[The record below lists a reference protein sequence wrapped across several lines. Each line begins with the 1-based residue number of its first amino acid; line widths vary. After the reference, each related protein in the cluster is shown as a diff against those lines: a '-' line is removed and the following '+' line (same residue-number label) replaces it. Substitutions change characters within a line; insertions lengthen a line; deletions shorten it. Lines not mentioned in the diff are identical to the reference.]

1 MITTDKTVIIV
12 LKDILNSII
21 ATINV
26 IIGAISK

>member
-1 MITTDKTVIIV
+1 MITTDKTGIIV

>member
-1 MITTDKTVIIV
+1 MITTDKTGIIL